1 MIARS
6 SRIFLEVVLGTL
18 IGFALLGAVSAWRL
32 AQGPVSLTFLT
43 PSIQEALAEL
53 DLGVRFAI
61 GDTVGKPMLAHK
73 ASHEGRVAAEAF
85 AGHNVAFEPRVTPAV
100 VFTDPEVAWCGLTET
115 QAKS

>member
-1 MIARS
+1 MSFGRS
-6 SRIFLEVVLGTL
+6 PVTEGLGLEHTGVAVNRQGFVNVDRQMRIDDPR
-18 IGFALLGAVSAWRL
+18 I
-32 AQGPVSLTFLT
+32 
-43 PSIQEALAEL
+43 I
-53 DLGVRFAI
+53 AI